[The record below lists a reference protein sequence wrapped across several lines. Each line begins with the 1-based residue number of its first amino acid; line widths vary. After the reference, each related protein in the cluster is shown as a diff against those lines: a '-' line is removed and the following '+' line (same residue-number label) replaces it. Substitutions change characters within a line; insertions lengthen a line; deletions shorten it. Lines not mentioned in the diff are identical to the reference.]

1 MLVVT
6 RSTDETISIGN
17 DITVTVRRIEGDKV
31 RIGITAPSSV
41 VILRGELEPRPD
53 ADGPALR
60 IADEELSGQANRAAA
75 DIIAAIDAGEGPRDL
90 VNLTV
95 STLAAYLRD
104 PAATLTDAIAAAYS
118 QPAEVVVLRWAR
130 R

>member
-31 RIGITAPSSV
+31 RIGVTAPSSV
-41 VILRGELEPRPD
+41 AILRGELEPRP
-53 ADGPALR
+53 AAPALR

-75 DIIAAIDAGEGPRDL
+75 DIIAAIGAGDEGPRDL

-95 STLAAYLRD
+95 NTLAAYLRD
-104 PAATLTDAIAAAYS
+104 PAATLADAIAAAYS
-118 QPAEVVVLRWAR
+118 QPAEVVLRWAR